1 MFQIVELLIFKSAL
15 TSIPEMLRYLLLVE
29 VLIAECLQTNLF
41 SGGMFYGLWRLMT
54 TKDKLCLKK
63 TDQQEI
69 DALDFS

>member
-1 MFQIVELLIFKSAL
+1 
-15 TSIPEMLRYLLLVE
+15 MLRYLLLVE

-54 TKDKLCLKK
+54 TKDKLCVKK
-63 TDQQEI
+63 TDQKEI